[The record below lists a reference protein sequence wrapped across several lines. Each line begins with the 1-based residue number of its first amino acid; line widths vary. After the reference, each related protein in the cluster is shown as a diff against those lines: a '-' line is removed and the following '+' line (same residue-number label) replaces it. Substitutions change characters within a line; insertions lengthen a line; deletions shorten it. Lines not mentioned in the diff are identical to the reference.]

1 MLFKEIRK
9 YTEKGRLAGPSRV
22 FVSSKKIGNNQKLIK
37 SKPTPH
43 PQNRKGKKP
52 IHRLI
57 NFHENRT
64 DSSPLTHG
72 NSATIIENSSKIYFY
87 LFLFKII
94 NKQKQQQEQ
103 KKKKKKKRKKKHG
116 NMIRIET
123 IVVVVVVLCL
133 TAL

>member
-9 YTEKGRLAGPSRV
+9 YAEKGRLAGPSRV

-52 IHRLI
+52 MHRLI
-57 NFHENRT
+57 NFHENQT
-64 DSSPLTHG
+64 DSSPLTHCK
-72 NSATIIENSSKIYFY
+72 SATIIENSSKIYFYFFY

-103 KKKKKKKRKKKHG
+103 KKKKKKKNKQKKKQQK
-116 NMIRIET
+116 NTET
-123 IVVVVVVLCL
+123 WYE
-133 TAL
+133 